1 MANGNLSIYIVLM
14 ETCVSITLIL
24 KNVKM
29 KFELKILINEKVSLS
44 LIGKGCHFHLPKA
57 RESYNP

>member
-24 KNVKM
+24 KNV
-29 KFELKILINEKVSLS
+29 NEIRTQNTDK
-44 LIGKGCHFHLPKA
+44 
-57 RESYNP
+57 